1 MKMIKKTLFNE
12 IPTEVGGD
20 KDCYIMAIESSC
32 DETACAIVKNGNTD
46 VSTLKVKIDGIEST
60 IYVSDAANGIYY
72 VELAKMSA
80 NSFANTHKAEI
91 FIDDVSINQILNYSM
106 NTYVNRIVENEKV
119 DQIFKDLAKRLYYYG
134 QSAKA
139 YSTAQ

>member
-1 MKMIKKTLFNE
+1 
-12 IPTEVGGD
+12 
-20 KDCYIMAIESSC
+20 
-32 DETACAIVKNGNTD
+32 
-46 VSTLKVKIDGIEST
+46 
-60 IYVSDAANGIYY
+60 
-72 VELAKMSA
+72 MSA